1 MSARIEDYAIIGDT
15 RTVGLVDRSGSLDWW
30 CAPRID
36 SGAAFA
42 ALLGTKDDGCWV
54 IAPKHDV
61 ISVSRRYEPDT
72 LVLETV
78 FETSTGRVAVTDFM
92 PPDHPAPTIHRIV
105 EGREGTV
112 DMEMEL
118 IVRFEYGSITP
129 WVTATGD
136 GLVMVAGSDG
146 LRFHSSIPLA
156 GREQST
162 VASFEIGPHS
172 QRSFSLTWFPS
183 TASAPLPL
191 DSLAARSHARLWWRG
206 WVGRCTYDG
215 EWREDVI
222 RSLITLKALT
232 YEPSGAVCAAATT
245 SLPES
250 LGGARNW
257 DYRYSWL
264 RDATF
269 TLQAFLLSGYTEEAA
284 AWTRWLR
291 RAVAGSPG
299 ELQIMYGVGG
309 ERRLT
314 EFEVDSLSGYE
325 GSKPVRIGN
334 QASTQFQLDVFGE
347 LLDSALTAARN
358 ALPREVDWSA
368 DLVLAI
374 LDHLETVWDQP
385 DDGIWEV
392 RGPRRHFT
400 HSKVMA
406 WVAFDRAIGLA
417 EHYHMLPRDRVAHW
431 TRLRDRIHAD
441 VCDKGFDTGI
451 NSFTQY
457 YGSKLLDASL
467 LMLAPVGFLA
477 PDDPRIAGTVA
488 AIQKELIEEGFVR
501 RYQSDGHVDGLA
513 GQEGAFLMTTFW
525 LADNLALMG
534 RASEAREIFERLL
547 GLRNDVGLLSE
558 EYDPSTGRML
568 GNFPQAF
575 SHVAL
580 INTAA
585 NLSTAKGPSEM
596 RRSRP
601 GRASQPVALTD
612 SAEFGA
618 HAENPR

>member
-1 MSARIEDYAIIGDT
+1 MPAGIEDYAIIGDT
-15 RTVGLVDRSGSLDWW
+15 RTVGLVNRSGSIDWW

-42 ALLGTKDDGCWV
+42 ALLGTKDNGRWF
-54 IAPKHDV
+54 IGPKEPV
-61 ISVSRRYEPDT
+61 ISVSRSYERDT

-78 FETSTGRVAVTDFM
+78 FETASGRAAVIDFM
-92 PPDHPAPTIHRIV
+92 PPAGGGTGALASSTDPTIHRIV

-112 DMEMEL
+112 EMEMEL

-146 LRFHSSIPLA
+146 LRFHSPVPIT
-156 GREQST
+156 GEDDST
-162 VASFEIGPHS
+162 VASFEVGPNTA
-172 QRSFSLTWFPS
+172 RSFSLTWFPS
-183 TASAPLPL
+183 TASVPLPL
-191 DSLAARSHARLWWRG
+191 DSLAARNHTRRWWRD
-206 WVGRCTYDG
+206 WVGRSSYAG
-215 EWREDVI
+215 EWRDEVI

-232 YEPSGAVCAAATT
+232 YAPSGAVCAAATT
-245 SLPES
+245 SLPEV
-250 LGGARNW
+250 LGGRRNW

-269 TLQAFLLSGYTEEAA
+269 TLAAFFLSGYTEEAV
-284 AWTRWLR
+284 AWTSWLR

-314 EFEVDSLSGYE
+314 EFELDLPGYE
-325 GSKPVRIGN
+325 ESRPVRIGN

-347 LLDSALTAARN
+347 VMDSALTAATN
-358 ALPREVDWSA
+358 ARPRDWNSE
-368 DLVLAI
+368 LLLAM
-374 LDHLETVWDQP
+374 LDHLEKVWDEP

-406 WVAFDRAIGLA
+406 WVAFDRAIRLA
-417 EHYHMLPRDRVAHW
+417 QVHHVLPEARVAHW
-431 TRLRDRIHAD
+431 TQLRDQVHD
-441 VCDKGFDTGI
+441 EVCDKGFDTEL
-451 NSFTQY
+451 NSFTQS

-467 LMLAPVGFLA
+467 LMLAPVGFLP
-477 PDDPRIAGTVA
+477 PDDPRIVGTVA
-488 AIQKELIEEGFVR
+488 AIEKELVEDGFVR
-501 RYQSDGHVDGLA
+501 RYQLDESVDGL
-513 GQEGAFLMTTFW
+513 EGDEATFLMTTLW

-534 RASEAREIFERLL
+534 RTDDAREIFERVC
-547 GLRNDVGLLSE
+547 GLSNDVGLLSE
-558 EYDPSTGRML
+558 EYDPTAGRML

-575 SHVAL
+575 SHVSL

-585 NLSTAKGPSEM
+585 NLSTSQGPSMM
-596 RRSRP
+596 RS
-601 GRASQPVALTD
+601 GWS
-612 SAEFGA
+612 G
-618 HAENPR
+618 

>member
-1 MSARIEDYAIIGDT
+1 MPPRIEDYAIIGDT
-15 RTVGLVDRSGSLDWW
+15 RTVGLVDGSGSIDWW

-42 ALLGTKDDGCWV
+42 ALLGTKNNGRWLM
-54 IAPKHDV
+54 APKHDV
-61 ISVSRRYEPDT
+61 TAVSRRYEAET
-72 LVLETV
+72 LILETV

-92 PPDHPAPTIHRIV
+92 PPQHPDPTIHRIV

-136 GLVMVAGSDG
+136 GLLMVAGSDG
-146 LRFHSSIPLA
+146 LRFHSPVPLA
-156 GREQST
+156 GRDLTT
-162 VASFEIGPHS
+162 VASFEMGPTT
-172 QRSFSLTWFPS
+172 RLSFSLTWFPS
-183 TASAPLPL
+183 TAQVPLPL
-191 DSLAARSHARLWWRG
+191 DSLAACNHARRWWRD
-206 WVGRCTYDG
+206 WVDRCTYDG
-215 EWREDVI
+215 EWRDDVI

-284 AWTRWLR
+284 AWARWLR

-314 EFEVDSLSGYE
+314 EIELDSLPGYQ
-325 GSKPVRIGN
+325 GSKPVRVGN
-334 QASTQFQLDVFGE
+334 KASTQFQLDVFGE
-347 LLDSALTAARN
+347 VLDSALTAARN
-358 ALPREVDWSA
+358 ALPREVGLDP
-368 DLVLAI
+368 DLMRAI
-374 LDHLETVWDQP
+374 LDHLETVWDEP
-385 DDGIWEV
+385 DNGIWEM
-392 RGPRRHFT
+392 RGSRRHFT

-406 WVAFDRAIGLA
+406 WVAFDRAIRLA
-417 EHYHMLPRDRVAHW
+417 EEYHTLPADRVAHW
-431 TRLRDRIHAD
+431 KRLRDRIHTE
-441 VCDKGFDTGI
+441 VCTRGFDPQI

-467 LMLAPVGFLA
+467 LMLAPVGFL
-477 PDDPRIAGTVA
+477 PPGDPRIAGTVA
-488 AIQKELIEEGFVR
+488 AIQEELVEEGFVR
-501 RYQSDGHVDGLA
+501 RYQSDGGVDGLT
-513 GQEGAFLMTTFW
+513 GREGTFLMTSFW

-534 RASEAREIFERLL
+534 RSDEARHIFERLL
-547 GLRNDVGLLSE
+547 GVRNDVGLLSE

-575 SHVAL
+575 SNVAL

-585 NLSTAKGPSEM
+585 NLSMAKGPSRL
-596 RRSRP
+596 RRARP
-601 GRASQPVALTD
+601 GGAPQPIVT
-612 SAEFGA
+612 SS
-618 HAENPR
+618 